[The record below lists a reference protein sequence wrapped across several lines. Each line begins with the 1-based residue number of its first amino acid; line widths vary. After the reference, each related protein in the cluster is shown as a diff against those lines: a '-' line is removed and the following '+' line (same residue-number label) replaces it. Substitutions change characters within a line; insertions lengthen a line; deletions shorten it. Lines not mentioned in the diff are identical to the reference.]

1 MTVYSGVK
9 FEDFQKAEEEI
20 LAQLEACRQG
30 EITQA
35 ELESARRTV
44 AGSLRTTLD
53 SQGKLEEYWLNRFVT
68 GTAYTPEDLAK
79 AAESVTLQQVV
90 TSAQSIQLDS
100 IYTLR
105 GEED

>member
-1 MTVYSGVK
+1 M
-9 FEDFQKAEEEI
+9 
-20 LAQLEACRQG
+20 
-30 EITQA
+30 
-35 ELESARRTV
+35 
-44 AGSLRTTLD
+44 
-53 SQGKLEEYWLNRFVT
+53 EEYWLNRFVT

-79 AAESVTLQQVV
+79 AAESVPLQQVV